1 MKLNRLILIF
11 SFLLFQNL
19 SFGQNIDS
27 LTQIKFE
34 KFIPTEFEILDWTS
48 GYLNKDML
56 KDFVLVLKSKNEDPD
71 DFESEGYA
79 RPLIIL
85 IGKDSSQLSK
95 KVQSDHLIYGLLE
108 GPYAGSNF
116 YSGIEI
122 ENYSLTISHYAG
134 MSTRTA
140 TSTIFEF
147 NEKHNDWFL
156 KYHVETI
163 DNIYD
168 DQDAEVLFEIKPIKQ
183 ISISDFSI
191 DEEGGF

>member
-1 MKLNRLILIF
+1 VKLNHIILIL
-11 SFLLFQNL
+11 SFLCSPNLF
-19 SFGQNIDS
+19 FGQNIDS
-27 LTQIKFE
+27 LIQVKFE

-56 KDFVLVLKSKNEDPD
+56 KDFVLVLKSKHESSE

-85 IGKDSSQLSK
+85 ISQDSSQLSK
-95 KVQSDHLIYGLLE
+95 KVQTDILIYSLME

-140 TSTIFEF
+140 ASTIFEF
-147 NEKHNDWFL
+147 DEKHNDWFL

-168 DQDAEVLFEIKPIKQ
+168 DQDAEVLFEITPNKQ

-191 DEEGGF
+191 YEEGGF